1 MSAMRYRMIP
11 EQEVNQE
18 PPTPPKP
25 KYRFR
30 WAIFVG
36 VPLVIAA
43 ILFLL
48 NGIDPS
54 FEIEDLL
61 YKFKVINQNRYIR
74 MMCLMVVCIAVL
86 LIVKLF
92 RNKSD

>member
-11 EQEVNQE
+11 EREFIQE
-18 PPTPPKP
+18 PPQPPEP
-25 KYRFR
+25 RWRFR

-36 VPLVIAA
+36 VPVVIAA

-61 YKFKVINQNRYIR
+61 YKLGVINQNRYIR
-74 MMCLMVVCIAVL
+74 MMCLMVVCIAIL
-86 LIVKLF
+86 FIVKLF